1 MAGKDESSAFLRGF
15 GRQLKLLREAA
26 GLTQA
31 ELGARVGYSADQI
44 ASVECGRRIPKPDL
58 IDKLDEVLAAGGL
71 LKAMKEQC
79 ALARYPAFFR
89 DAAEIE
95 AEAVELQI
103 YATQA
108 VPGLL
113 QTKDYAHAVFSMRR
127 PLLNEETVAQRLA
140 ARLDRQ
146 EIFNARPA
154 PILGFVI
161 EEAVLRKPYGG
172 KQVLRGQLEHLLL
185 VGEKRN
191 VEIQVMPMD
200 REDNAGVDGPFT
212 LMVPKGGQQIAYLET
227 QGSGTLLTDRGEVH
241 AIAVRHGI
249 IRAQALTPG
258 ESSTFIEKVL
268 EEL

>member
-1 MAGKDESSAFLRGF
+1 MAGSDSSSPFTRGF
-15 GRQLKLLREAA
+15 GRQLKLLREKA
-26 GLTQA
+26 GLTQG

-58 IDKLDEVLAAGGL
+58 IDKVDEVLAAGGI
-71 LKAMKEQC
+71 LKAQKEQA
-79 ALARYPAFFR
+79 ALARYPAFFQ

-95 AEAVELQI
+95 AEAGELQI
-103 YATQA
+103 YATLA

-113 QTKDYAHAVFSMRR
+113 QTKDYAHGVISMCR
-127 PLLNEETVAQRLA
+127 PLLDEETVAQRIA

-146 EIFNARPA
+146 EIYNALPA
-154 PILGFVI
+154 PVLGFVI

-185 VGEKRN
+185 IGDKRN

-212 LMVPKGGQQIAYLET
+212 LMVPKGGKQIAYLET
-227 QGSGTLLTDRGEVH
+227 QGTGTLITAREEVH
-241 AIAVRHGI
+241 AIAARYGI
-249 IRAQALTPG
+249 IRAQALNPR
-258 ESSTFIEKVL
+258 ESLDLIEKVL
-268 EEL
+268 GEL